1 MTAPGVYLDHCATS
15 PLRPEARTAMT
26 AAFDVVGNPSSVH
39 ADGRAARAL
48 LEQARGQ
55 VASLA
60 GAKPSSVT
68 FTSGGTEANV
78 LAVRSAVAAGS
89 RRLLVSAIEHD
100 CVREAALASGV
111 EVVELPVLANGVLDI
126 EALQAALDAWP
137 PAAGPVFLALMAANN
152 ETGVIQPVREAGER
166 VRSAGG
172 WLHVDA
178 VQAAGRIPV
187 GLDLYC
193 ADTLALSAHK
203 LGGPQGIGALVAG
216 PRSRIVRDLP
226 GGGQEQG
233 RRAGTQNLIGA
244 AGFGAAAAAALAAE
258 PAGPQARDMAA
269 ERLTEAGAR
278 VVGADAPRLADV
290 LCIAAPD
297 MSSEIQVMGLDLA
310 GVRVSAGAACSS
322 GKVKP
327 SRVLEAM
334 GMGELA
340 GRAIRLSGGWS
351 TGPEDWRIA
360 AEAWIDLKTR
370 RDLRRHPA
378 AA

>member
-15 PLRPEARTAMT
+15 PLRPEARAAMT

-100 CVREAALASGV
+100 CVREAALASAV
-111 EVVELPVLANGVLDI
+111 EVVELPVLASGVIDL
-126 EALQAALDAWP
+126 EALRAALDAWP
-137 PAAGPVFLALMAANN
+137 SAAGPVFLSLMAANN

-166 VRSAGG
+166 VRAAGG

-178 VQAAGRIPV
+178 VQAAGRLPV

-203 LGGPQGIGALVAG
+203 LGGPQGIGALIAG

-244 AGFGAAAAAALAAE
+244 AGFGAAAAAAIMTGSAC
-258 PAGPQARDMAA
+258 PRARDQAA
-269 ERLTEAGAR
+269 AILAEAGAQ

-297 MSSEIQVMGLDLA
+297 MPSEIQVMGLDLA

-340 GRAIRLSGGWS
+340 ACAIRLSGGWS

-370 RDLRRHPA
+370 REARRHPA

>member
-15 PLRPEARTAMT
+15 PLRPEARAAMT

-60 GAKPSSVT
+60 GAKPASVT

-100 CVREAALASGV
+100 CVREAALASAV
-111 EVVELPVLANGVLDI
+111 EVVELPVLASGVIDL
-126 EALQAALDAWP
+126 EALRAALDAWP
-137 PAAGPVFLALMAANN
+137 SAAGPVFLSLMAANN

-166 VRSAGG
+166 VRAAGG

-178 VQAAGRIPV
+178 VQAAGRLPV
-187 GLDLYC
+187 ALDLYC

-203 LGGPQGIGALVAG
+203 LGGPQGIGALIAG

-244 AGFGAAAAAALAAE
+244 AGFGAAAAAAIMTGSAC
-258 PAGPQARDMAA
+258 PRARDQAA
-269 ERLTEAGAR
+269 AILAEAGAQ

-297 MSSEIQVMGLDLA
+297 MPSEIQVMGLDLA

-327 SRVLEAM
+327 SRALEAM

-340 GRAIRLSGGWS
+340 ACAIRLSGGWS

-370 RDLRRHPA
+370 REARRHPA

>member
-15 PLRPEARTAMT
+15 PLRPEARAAMT

-100 CVREAALASGV
+100 CVREAALASAV
-111 EVVELPVLANGVLDI
+111 EVVELPVLASGVIDL
-126 EALQAALDAWP
+126 EALRAALDAWP
-137 PAAGPVFLALMAANN
+137 SAAGPVFLSLMAANN

-166 VRSAGG
+166 VRAAGG

-178 VQAAGRIPV
+178 VQAAGRLPV
-187 GLDLYC
+187 ALDLYC

-203 LGGPQGIGALVAG
+203 LGGPQGIGALIAG

-244 AGFGAAAAAALAAE
+244 AGFGAAAAAAIMTGSAC
-258 PAGPQARDMAA
+258 PRARDQAA
-269 ERLTEAGAR
+269 AILAEAGAQ

-297 MSSEIQVMGLDLA
+297 MPSEIQVMGLDLA

-340 GRAIRLSGGWS
+340 ACAIRLSGGWS

-370 RDLRRHPA
+370 REARRHPA

>member
-15 PLRPEARTAMT
+15 PLRPEARAAMT

-48 LEQARGQ
+48 LEQARSQ

-60 GAKPSSVT
+60 GAKPTSVT

-100 CVREAALASGV
+100 CVRESALSSGV
-111 EVVELPVLANGVLDI
+111 EVVELPVLPNGVIDL
-126 EALQAALDAWP
+126 EALDAALDAWP
-137 PAAGPVFLALMAANN
+137 PVAGPVFLALMAANN

-166 VRSAGG
+166 VRAAGG

-178 VQAAGRIPV
+178 VQAAGRLSV
-187 GLDLYC
+187 GLDLFC

-216 PRSRIVRDLP
+216 PRSRIARDLP

-244 AGFGAAAAAALAAE
+244 AGFGAAVAAALAAG
-258 PAGPQARDMAA
+258 PADPVARNQAA
-269 ERLTEAGAR
+269 ERLTKAGAR
-278 VVGADAPRLADV
+278 LVGAEAPRLADV

-297 MSSEIQVMGLDLA
+297 ISSEIQVMGLDLA

-340 GRAIRLSGGWS
+340 GCAIRLSGGWS

>member
-1 MTAPGVYLDHCATS
+1 MTSAGVYLDHCATS
-15 PLRPEARTAMT
+15 PLRPEARSAMT
-26 AAFDVVGNPSSVH
+26 AAFDVAGNPSSVH

-48 LEQARGQ
+48 LEAARER
-55 VASLA
+55 VAGLA
-60 GAKPSSVT
+60 GAKPASVT

-78 LAVRSAVAAGS
+78 LAVRSAVAAGA

-111 EVVELPVLANGVLDI
+111 QAVEVPVLPDGTLDLD
-126 EALQAALDAWP
+126 ALQAQLEEH
-137 PAAGPVFLALMAANN
+137 AGDGAPVFLALMAANN
-152 ETGVIQPVREAGER
+152 ETGVIQPVREAAER
-166 VRSAGG
+166 VRAAGG

-178 VQAAGRIPV
+178 VQAAGRIPL
-187 GLDLYC
+187 GLNLFG

-216 PRSRIVRDLP
+216 PRSRITRDMP

-244 AGFGAAAAAALAAE
+244 AGFGAAAEAALTAPAAD
-258 PAGPQARDMAA
+258 PGPRDLAESEFAR
-269 ERLTEAGAR
+269 AGA
-278 VVGADAPRLADV
+278 VIVGAGAPRLPDV
-290 LCIAAPD
+290 LCIAAPGL
-297 MSSEIQVMGLDLA
+297 SSEVQVMGLDLA

-322 GKVKP
+322 GKVRP

-334 GMGELA
+334 GLEELA
-340 GRAIRLSGGWS
+340 GSAIRLSGGWS
-351 TGPEDWRIA
+351 TRPEDWRA
-360 AEAWIDLKTR
+360 AADAWIDLKTR
-370 RDLRRHPA
+370 RESRQHPA

>member
-15 PLRPEARTAMT
+15 PLRPEARAAMT

-111 EVVELPVLANGVLDI
+111 EVVELPVLASGVIDL
-126 EALQAALDAWP
+126 EALRAALDAWP
-137 PAAGPVFLALMAANN
+137 PAAGPVFLSLMAANN

-166 VRSAGG
+166 VRAAGG

-178 VQAAGRIPV
+178 VQAAGRLPV
-187 GLDLYC
+187 ALDLYC

-244 AGFGAAAAAALAAE
+244 AGFGAAAAAAIMTGSAC
-258 PAGPQARDMAA
+258 PRARDQAA
-269 ERLTEAGAR
+269 AILAEAGAQ

-297 MSSEIQVMGLDLA
+297 MPSEIQVMGLDLA

-340 GRAIRLSGGWS
+340 ACAIRLSGGWS

-370 RDLRRHPA
+370 REARRHPA

>member
-15 PLRPEARTAMT
+15 PLRPEARAAMT

-48 LEQARGQ
+48 LEQARSQ

-60 GAKPSSVT
+60 GARPASVT

-100 CVREAALASGV
+100 CVRESALSSGV
-111 EVVELPVLANGVLDI
+111 EVVELPVLPNGVIDL
-126 EALQAALDAWP
+126 EALEAALDAWP
-137 PAAGPVFLALMAANN
+137 PVAGPVFLALMAANN

-166 VRSAGG
+166 VRAAGG

-178 VQAAGRIPV
+178 VQAAGRLSV
-187 GLDLYC
+187 GLDLFC

-216 PRSRIVRDLP
+216 PRSRIARDLP

-244 AGFGAAAAAALAAE
+244 AGFGAAVAAALAA
-258 PAGPQARDMAA
+258 GPTDPVARNQAA
-269 ERLTEAGAR
+269 ERLTKAGAR

-297 MSSEIQVMGLDLA
+297 ISSEIQVMGLDLA

-340 GRAIRLSGGWS
+340 GCAIRLSGGWS

>member
-15 PLRPEARTAMT
+15 PLRPEARAAMT

-100 CVREAALASGV
+100 CVREAALASAV
-111 EVVELPVLANGVLDI
+111 EVVELPVLASGVTDL
-126 EALQAALDAWP
+126 EALRAALDAWP
-137 PAAGPVFLALMAANN
+137 SAAGPVFLSLMAANN

-166 VRSAGG
+166 VRAAGG

-178 VQAAGRIPV
+178 VQAAGRLPV
-187 GLDLYC
+187 ALDLYC

-203 LGGPQGIGALVAG
+203 LGGPQGIGALIAG

-244 AGFGAAAAAALAAE
+244 AGFGAAAAAAIMTGSAC
-258 PAGPQARDMAA
+258 PRARDQAA
-269 ERLTEAGAR
+269 AILAEAGAQ

-297 MSSEIQVMGLDLA
+297 MPSEIQVMGLDLA

-340 GRAIRLSGGWS
+340 ACAIRLSGGWS

-370 RDLRRHPA
+370 REARRHPA

>member
-15 PLRPEARTAMT
+15 PLRPEARAAMT

-48 LEQARGQ
+48 LEQARSQ

-137 PAAGPVFLALMAANN
+137 SAAGPVFLALMAANN

-166 VRSAGG
+166 VRAAGG

-203 LGGPQGIGALVAG
+203 VGGPQGIGALVAG

-269 ERLTEAGAR
+269 ARLTEAGAR

-290 LCIAAPD
+290 LCIAASD

-340 GRAIRLSGGWS
+340 GCAIRLSGGWS

>member
-15 PLRPEARTAMT
+15 PLRPEARAAMT

-48 LEQARGQ
+48 LEQARSQ

-60 GAKPSSVT
+60 GARPASVT

-100 CVREAALASGV
+100 CVRESALSSGV
-111 EVVELPVLANGVLDI
+111 EVVELPVLPNGVIDL
-126 EALQAALDAWP
+126 EALEAALDAWP
-137 PAAGPVFLALMAANN
+137 PVAGPVFLALMAANN

-166 VRSAGG
+166 VRAAGG

-178 VQAAGRIPV
+178 VQAAGRLSV
-187 GLDLYC
+187 GLDLFC

-216 PRSRIVRDLP
+216 PRSRIARDLP

-244 AGFGAAAAAALAAE
+244 AGFGAAVAAALAA
-258 PAGPQARDMAA
+258 GPTDPVARNQAA
-269 ERLTEAGAR
+269 ERLTKAGAR

-297 MSSEIQVMGLDLA
+297 ISSEIQVMGLDLA

-340 GRAIRLSGGWS
+340 GCAIRLSGGWS

-370 RDLRRHPA
+370 RDLLRHPA

>member
-15 PLRPEARTAMT
+15 PLRPEARAAMT

-60 GAKPSSVT
+60 GAKPASVT

-111 EVVELPVLANGVLDI
+111 EVVELPVLASGVIDL
-126 EALQAALDAWP
+126 EALRAALDAWP
-137 PAAGPVFLALMAANN
+137 SAAGPVFLSLMAANN

-166 VRSAGG
+166 VRAAGG

-178 VQAAGRIPV
+178 VQAAGRLPV
-187 GLDLYC
+187 ALDLYC

-203 LGGPQGIGALVAG
+203 LGGPQGIGALIAG

-244 AGFGAAAAAALAAE
+244 AGFGAAAAAAIMTGSAC
-258 PAGPQARDMAA
+258 PRARDQAA
-269 ERLTEAGAR
+269 AILAEAGAQ

-297 MSSEIQVMGLDLA
+297 MPSEIQVMGLDLA

-340 GRAIRLSGGWS
+340 ACAIRLSGGWS

-370 RDLRRHPA
+370 REARRHPA

>member
-15 PLRPEARTAMT
+15 PLRPEARAAMT

-111 EVVELPVLANGVLDI
+111 EVVELPVLASGVTDL
-126 EALQAALDAWP
+126 EALRAALDAWP
-137 PAAGPVFLALMAANN
+137 PAAGPVFLSLMAANN

-166 VRSAGG
+166 VRAAGG

-178 VQAAGRIPV
+178 VQAAGRLPV

-244 AGFGAAAAAALAAE
+244 AGFGAAAAAAIMTGSAC
-258 PAGPQARDMAA
+258 PRARDQAA
-269 ERLTEAGAR
+269 AILAEAGAQ

-297 MSSEIQVMGLDLA
+297 MPSEIQVMGLDLA

-334 GMGELA
+334 GLGELA
-340 GRAIRLSGGWS
+340 ACAIRLSGGWS

-370 RDLRRHPA
+370 REARRHPA